1 MSNVAISIK
10 YTKLTDKI
18 ENRLYSVQETTYK
31 EIKDALIDIVWDITG
46 YRAWI
51 DTELNVK
58 SPVVDMADSI
68 SNGIAMQTEQ
78 LLYNYENSR
87 SS

>member
-87 SS
+87 AS